1 MQIHHSC
8 CSCIEKSFDHLGI
21 MSKQRLQT
29 LCLCAFTSGFMHQAM
44 HHSLTRTGSIGW
56 REGKSCLHELR
67 TARRRYMSMGLSA
80 NLTEDAPDFARKKA
94 AKPKVFFVC
103 ESCGEPHPQWW
114 GYCRSCKQV
123 NTLKKFTEHTP
134 ATSPGGGAA
143 ARAVEGLVLSSTKP
157 VNAFAEVGNLSR
169 VSRSWMDSRVQSKP
183 QRLSDVAKG
192 ISQINWR
199 IPMVGATGA
208 EVSRVLGGGLVPGC
222 LILVGGDPGVGKST
236 LLLQVAGLVS
246 MGSPS
251 LQPAP
256 VLYVSGEE
264 SMEQISN
271 RADRLRIPS
280 HELFLY
286 AATDLEIIL
295 NAIRE
300 LSPRAVVV
308 DSIQTIY
315 LPEASGSAGSVVQVS
330 NSQATLKIDNF
341 LLVLLVNTR

>member
-236 LLLQVAGLVS
+236 LLLQ
-246 MGSPS
+246 
-251 LQPAP
+251 
-256 VLYVSGEE
+256 